1 MSSINSPAILPEP
14 PDELKQLSA
23 ELAQRISELIHRD
36 GPIPFSRYMEMALY
50 EPGLGYYSAGLHK
63 FGEQGDFVT
72 SPELGDVF
80 ARCLS
85 AQIAQLAETLEDFCV
100 LEVGAGSGR
109 LAADLLGSLDKHK
122 LPSRYLILERSADL
136 RELQKETIKAAQP
149 EMLERVEWLDQ
160 PPDQP
165 WQGVVIANELLD
177 ALPVERFRLY
187 DKQIQ
192 QARVANGETGLEWDY
207 QEAREILADAVR
219 HIFGERLDSLDEGYS
234 SELSLMMTPWL
245 QGLSARLEKG
255 CILLVDYGYP
265 RHEYYSAQRSMGT
278 LVCHYRHRAHDDPF
292 RYPGLQD
299 ISAFVDFTALAEA
312 ADASNLDCA
321 GYCNQAM
328 FLIGCGL
335 EDILYELEK
344 LDDHTRL
351 KRAEEIRRL
360 TLPGEMGEKFQ
371 VMALTRNMDIEL
383 RGFSM
388 QDLRRR
394 L

>member
-1 MSSINSPAILPEP
+1 MSSINNPAILPEP
-14 PDELKQLSA
+14 PDELKQHSA
-23 ELAQRISELIHRD
+23 ELEQRIATLILQE

-72 SPELGDVF
+72 SPELGNVF
-80 ARCLS
+80 ARCLA
-85 AQIAQLAETLEDFCV
+85 AQISQLADTLDDYCV

-109 LAADLLGSLDKHK
+109 LAADLLGALSEHHV
-122 LPSRYLILERSADL
+122 PSRYLILERSADL
-136 RELQKETIKAAQP
+136 RKQQQQTIKARRP
-149 EMLERVEWLDQ
+149 DLLDRVEWLDQ
-160 PPDQP
+160 PPVES
-165 WQGVVIANELLD
+165 WQGIVIANELLD
-177 ALPVERFRLY
+177 ALPVECFRLSG
-187 DKQIQ
+187 DQIQ
-192 QARVANGETGLEWDY
+192 QAMVANGEAGLAWDY
-207 QEAREILADAVR
+207 HEAGETLEHAVR
-219 HIFGERLDSLDEGYS
+219 HTLGERQDSLAEGYS

-245 QGLSARLEKG
+245 QGLSSNLEKG

-278 LVCHYRHRAHDDPF
+278 LVCHYRHHAHDDPF

-312 ADASNLDCA
+312 ADASGLECT

-335 EDILYELEK
+335 EEILRELEQ
-344 LDDHTRL
+344 LDDHARL
-351 KRAEEIRRL
+351 ERAAEIRRL

-371 VMALTRNMDIEL
+371 VMALTRDMDIDL

-388 QDLRRR
+388 QDLRHR